1 MKQNKF
7 KIIIPSYNN
16 EKWIEPNLASV
27 LNQTY
32 TNYDVLYIDDA
43 STDNTYKA
51 VTDIVGGLPNW
62 IVILN
67 KENKGA
73 SYNYTEQ
80 FDKIDVQDD
89 DIIVHLDGDDW
100 LIDDNVLAQLN
111 DFYNQ
116 KGCWMTYGGFVCWDG
131 TDDIKMPY
139 PQSTPY
145 PKFVHDHKLYRQD
158 MWRASHLRTFRY
170 FLWNSIDRQDLVSQ
184 IDDKLFWHAS
194 DLSWQYPCLEMCTED
209 RIGVVDFYT
218 CVYNQSKSNAART
231 QEREHQDNVKYESE
245 IRNKKKY
252 RVGIGQGTMP
262 QVNVYGDFMERH
274 TMPIDFTYCYSR
286 TFGDYDAVLFQD
298 DKIIEY
304 LSGAIAVPSGIKV
317 IARVAEN
324 KNFFNQ
330 RAVIDAVLLQ
340 PTRFNLI
347 LTWDESLLKLPQS
360 RFCPLTD
367 SSQFNVL
374 PIEMPKDAF
383 QVYPKSKIVSAI
395 SSNKAMV
402 PGHTTRLQ
410 FITSIQNKVDLYGR
424 GIREIASKLEGLA
437 DYRFSVAIENAVDA
451 NYFTEK
457 ITDCFLTG
465 TIPIYY
471 GCPNIDEFFDINGII
486 AFTTQEELDQILNT
500 LTPELYESKLH
511 SVKANFER
519 AFNYPTDTNSMY
531 KLYYKEI
538 I

>member
-7 KIIIPSYNN
+7 KIVIPSYNN

-62 IVILN
+62 VVILN

-89 DIIVHLDGDDW
+89 DIIIHLDGDDW
-100 LIDDNVLAQLN
+100 LIDDSVLAQLN

-116 KGCWMTYGGFVCWDG
+116 KDCWMTYGGFVCWDG
-131 TDDIKMPY
+131 TEDIKMPY

-170 FLWNSIDRQDLVSQ
+170 FLWNSINRQDLVSQ

-194 DLSWQYPCLEMCTED
+194 DLSWQYPCLEMCAEE

-218 CVYNQSKSNAART
+218 CVYNQSKSNATRT
-231 QEREHQDNVKYESE
+231 QEREHQDNAKYESE

-262 QVNVYGDFMERH
+262 QVNVYGDYMERH
-274 TMPIDFTYCYSR
+274 TMPIDFTYCYNR
-286 TFGDYDAVLFQD
+286 IFGEYDAVLFQD

-304 LSGAIAVPSGIKV
+304 LLDAIDVPGNIKV

-330 RAVIDAVLLQ
+330 QAVIDAILLQ
-340 PTRFNLI
+340 PARFDLI

-383 QVYPKSKIVSAI
+383 QVYPKSKTVSAI
-395 SSNKAMV
+395 SSTKAMV

-410 FITSIQNKVDLYGR
+410 FIASIQNKVDLYGR

-437 DYRFSVAIENAVDA
+437 DYRFSVAIENAMDT

-471 GCPNIDEFFDINGII
+471 GCPNIDKFFDINGII

-511 SVKANFER
+511 SVKANFKR
-519 AFNYPTDTNSMY
+519 AFSYPTDTNSMY
-531 KLYYKEI
+531 KLYYKELI
-538 I
+538 